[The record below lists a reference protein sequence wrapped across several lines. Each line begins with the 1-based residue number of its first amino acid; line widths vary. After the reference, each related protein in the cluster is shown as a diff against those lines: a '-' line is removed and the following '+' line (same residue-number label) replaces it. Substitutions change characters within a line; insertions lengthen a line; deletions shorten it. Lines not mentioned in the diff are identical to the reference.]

1 MSLLNFVISSMQLC
15 ERTSNKCR
23 GLKRDVFL
31 MPMTVVAKFIL
42 KIQYEF
48 FFFDQDQSLKSWE
61 VQKKFVIRVIY
72 LTINHIF

>member
-1 MSLLNFVISSMQLC
+1 
-15 ERTSNKCR
+15 
-23 GLKRDVFL
+23 